1 MNKRDAANY
10 LGISTRALE
19 GHASKG
25 ELSVRYVKGR
35 TGDVADYDESE
46 LRKLKAKLDSKRAAR
61 PAVTDNSPETREGE
75 PRSLARLS
83 DVQSGDLF
91 QALLALAQKR
101 KTQPQVSP
109 SEKLMVTL
117 KEAAEIV
124 SLSPAHL
131 REAINAKKLKG
142 RIIGRGYK
150 IKRVD
155 LDAYIKKL

>member
-1 MNKRDAANY
+1 MNKKDAAIY

-25 ELSVRYVKGR
+25 ELSTRYVKGR
-35 TGDVADYDESE
+35 TGDVADYADGE

-61 PAVTDNSPETREGE
+61 
-75 PRSLARLS
+75 LA

-91 QALLALAQKR
+91 QALLALTQKR
-101 KTQPQVSP
+101 KTQPQVNP

-117 KEAAEIV
+117 KEAADIV

-131 REAINAKKLKG
+131 RDAINTKKLKG

-150 IKRVD
+150 IKRAD